1 MKHYQRLPKFLG
13 YSSGWKTPSN
23 ILDALKREFDFDF
36 DPCPTN
42 SPHALLDGLS
52 CDWGQRSF
60 VNPPYGHKHIERW
73 MRKGWEESQ
82 KGKLVVF
89 LVPSRTDTK
98 WWHEYA
104 LKATEIRFIR
114 GRLSFNGQGRA
125 PFPSCIIVFGEP

>member
-60 VNPPYGHKHIERW
+60 VNPPYGHKHIE
-73 MRKGWEESQ
+73 Q
-82 KGKLVVF
+82 
-89 LVPSRTDTK
+89 
-98 WWHEYA
+98 
-104 LKATEIRFIR
+104 I
-114 GRLSFNGQGRA
+114 GRA
-125 PFPSCIIVFGEP
+125 SCRERVKNSEVAVSLKKKRAYEM